1 MTPCKQ
7 RSSKIARL
15 QDSQTPPGHAP
26 FSPRSGGA
34 ELYEQL
40 VRPRLLE
47 LRKPARYIGEEQG
60 QIRRDWDNCPAG
72 GAPFRLAY
80 SFPDL
85 YEIGMSYHGRELIY
99 QRINARPDAICERVF
114 VPDRDMESL
123 LRETGAPLFSLE
135 SKRPL
140 RSFDAVGISFTY
152 ELAYPSALLLLEL
165 GGIALY
171 SAERGEDDPFVIAGG
186 QCMCNPEP
194 IAPFFDIVCNGE
206 GEETLDAIIDS
217 LKASRG
223 RPRAERLLELA
234 TLQGVY
240 IPSLYEPLH
249 DENGRLLG
257 TRPSQP
263 GLPLRIQRRYV
274 TDFASTMPPTRPVL
288 PYIEVPSDKVYLEVM
303 RGCPQ
308 GCRFCQAGYITRP
321 ARARPVELLAQA
333 AAELVANTGADE
345 VSLMSLSTLDHPQV
359 FDMIEAVKAAV
370 PEDVSVGLPSLRAD
384 RMSAELANMMRKK
397 RESSLTIAVEAG
409 SDAARRA
416 IRKGVTEEDVLHTF
430 DFLMAAGWHKF
441 KLYFMMGFAGEPLSA
456 MDDIAGLVAKIMDLA
471 RAKGYRRPRLVI
483 SCSVLVPKPH
493 SPLQWQGM
501 ERPEQTREKQRRLK
515 FLLARF
521 GRSVEFKHHDSA
533 ESVIETLVSRGG
545 REIAAVVYS
554 AFRLGQSLP
563 SDYFSYSAWA
573 EACAEHGIDIEH
585 EVHREREY
593 DEALPWDHVSR
604 GVGRKYLWREWE
616 YYHSG
621 DANPACHV
629 ECTSCGLGCNAPV
642 FDPDS
647 RAVPAGL
654 KDYFGR
660 VAASAAAEMRGL
672 RPFSPVYPED
682 LDPVYEDGIELSGLV
697 RPRVAIQRRGT
708 SESQL
713 VDTRPPGEPSDGQA

>member
-1 MTPCKQ
+1 MTGCSTPCKQ
-7 RSSKIARL
+7 RSSKIARP
-15 QDSQTPPGHAP
+15 QDSQTQPGHPP
-26 FSPRSGGA
+26 FQPVSGGA
-34 ELYEQL
+34 ELFEQL
-40 VRPRLLE
+40 IRPRLLE

-60 QIRRDWDNCPAG
+60 QIRKDWDRGPDG
-72 GAPFRLAY
+72 QRLFRLAY

-85 YEIGMSYHGRELIY
+85 YEIGMSYHGREVIY
-99 QRINARPDAICERVF
+99 QRVNARPDALCERVF
-114 VPDRDMESL
+114 VPDRDMEAL
-123 LRETGAPLFSLE
+123 LRETGAPLCTLE
-135 SKRPL
+135 SKRPV
-140 RSFDAVGISFTY
+140 RDFDALGISFTY
-152 ELAYPSALLLLEL
+152 ELAYPSALLLMEL
-165 GGIALY
+165 SGIPLH
-171 SAERGEDDPFVIAGG
+171 SIERGEDDIFVIAGG

-194 IAPFFDIVCNGE
+194 VAPFFDIICNGE
-206 GEETLDAIIDS
+206 GEETLDAIIDE
-217 LKASRG
+217 LAATRG
-223 RPRAERLLELA
+223 LPRRERLLRIA
-234 TLQGVY
+234 QLQGAYVPQFY
-240 IPSLYEPLH
+240 APLH
-249 DENGRLLG
+249 DENGRFLG
-257 TRPSQP
+257 TRPVVE
-263 GLPLRIQRRYV
+263 GLALRVQRRFV
-274 TDFASTMPPTRPVL
+274 TDFAETMPPTRPVL

-321 ARARPVELLAQA
+321 ARARPVELLARA
-333 AAELVANTGADE
+333 AAELIANTGSDE

-430 DFLMAAGWHKF
+430 DYLMAAGWHKF

-493 SPLQWQGM
+493 SPLQWQAM
-501 ERPEQTREKQRRLK
+501 EQPEQTREKQRRLK
-515 FLLARF
+515 FLLVRW

-533 ESVIETLVSRGG
+533 ESVMETLVSRGG
-545 REIAAVVYS
+545 REIAAVIENAY
-554 AFRLGQSLP
+554 RRGQSLP
-563 SDYFSYSAWA
+563 SDYFDYSAW
-573 EACAEHGIDIEH
+573 EAACQDCGVDIEH
-585 EVHREREY
+585 EVHRDRAY

-654 KDYFGR
+654 KDYFGK

-682 LDPVYEDGIELSGLV
+682 LVPVHEDAIDLGSLA

-708 SESQL
+708 SESEL
-713 VDTRPPGEPSDGQA
+713 VDTRPDSGED